1 MSCIHLVDTLQWS
14 AAALRLASDSPLLV
28 EEDCEFNNALVI
40 NLFDVNSA
48 MRFQI
53 CLDIYHVL
61 TRTSSSSNF
70 SYWHHGVVR
79 DSAFE
84 TFSTVDSPQ
93 SGWTVDTCFNCL
105 PVHATAFHGFSQG
118 MERSKA
124 NKQSK
129 SVFNTRRTSRS
140 RNFLFTFSDNRISI
154 LAFVSSHW
162 LLGGSKMSPIDLVN
176 PMQQQLTQNA

>member
-1 MSCIHLVDTLQWS
+1 MSCSHLVDTRQWS
-14 AAALRLASDSPLLV
+14 AAALRLASDSPPPLLLV
-28 EEDCEFNNALVI
+28 EEDCDFNNALVI
-40 NLFDVNSA
+40 NLLDVNSA

-53 CLDIYHVL
+53 CLDICHVL

-84 TFSTVDSPQ
+84 TSPQ

-105 PVHATAFHGFSQG
+105 RVHATAFHGFSQG
-118 MERSKA
+118 TERSKA
-124 NKQSK
+124 NEQST
-129 SVFNTRRTSRS
+129 SVFNTRRTAIS
-140 RNFLFTFSDNRISI
+140 RNFLFKFSDNRISI